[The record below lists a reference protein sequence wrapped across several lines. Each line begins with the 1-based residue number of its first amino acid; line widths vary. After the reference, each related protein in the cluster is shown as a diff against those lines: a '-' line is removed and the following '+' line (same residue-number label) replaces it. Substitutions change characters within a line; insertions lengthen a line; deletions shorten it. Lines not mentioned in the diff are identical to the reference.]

1 MPRLRRQ
8 LASLLALVA
17 ALSAGQLHA
26 QDGALPVGSAPE
38 AVLRPGDAV
47 RITVYGH
54 QELTGEF
61 PVTGDGYIAHPI
73 YRTVRV
79 VGVPQDEIERRVQE
93 ILYDFDAQPRFVVE
107 PLVQVVV
114 GGEVRQPNLYALSP
128 EMTVSQAV
136 GLAGGVTDRARLD
149 RVRLIRDGVEHRLD
163 LTAPDAAIREMNV
176 QSGDQ
181 IIVDRRVSIFREY
194 IAPAGSIASAIV
206 SVIALIVR

>member
-1 MPRLRRQ
+1 MPRLRYR
-8 LASLLALVA
+8 LVSLLALVA
-17 ALSAGQLHA
+17 GLSTGQVHA
-26 QDGALPVGSAPE
+26 QDGAMPPTSA
-38 AVLRPGDAV
+38 AASVLRPGDAV

-54 QELTGEF
+54 EELTGEF

-73 YRTVRV
+73 YRAVRV
-79 VGVPQDEIERRVQE
+79 VGASQAEIERRVQE

-114 GGEVRQPNLYALSP
+114 GGEVRQPNLYALAP
-128 EMTVSQAV
+128 EMTVAQAV

-163 LTAPDAAIREMNV
+163 LTDPNAPLSDRTV